1 MTHCPPLLEGSFVMM
16 VTLGTKFPTYEF
28 WGNTPSYGSTGNAIQ
43 VSLVEQAHLLPTLE
57 CDAEREAVCAV

>member
-1 MTHCPPLLEGSFVMM
+1 MM

-28 WGNTPSYGSTGNAIQ
+28 WGNTPSYGSTVNAIQ